1 MCNAGSAMTVNGAL
15 VPNVDFAQLVAVSGD
30 AIVVADA
37 HGIITYWNAAAERI
51 FGFAAAEAI
60 GQSLDLITPDRHRR
74 RHWDGYHKTMQSGHT
89 KYGHDVLRVPAMTKD
104 GHALSIAFT
113 VALLRDAD
121 DTVTAI
127 VAIVRDE
134 TKRWTEDREI
144 RRRLAELEANAAT
157 APAQAST

>member
-1 MCNAGSAMTVNGAL
+1 MTVNGIL
-15 VPNVDFAQLVAVSGD
+15 SPNVDFAQLVAVSGD

-37 HGIITYWNAAAERI
+37 DGAITCWNAAAERI
-51 FGFAAAEAI
+51 FGFSASEAI

-74 RHWDGYHKTMQSGHT
+74 RHWDGYHKTMRSGHT

-104 GHALSIAFT
+104 GHPLSIAFT
-113 VALLRDAD
+113 VALLRGVD

-134 TKRWTEDREI
+134 TKRWSEDREI
-144 RRRLAELEANAAT
+144 RRRLAELEANAAE
-157 APAQAST
+157 ALAQAST